1 MPTPTQI
8 VEINC
13 RHIWKELT
21 NYMEGDLTPEIRD
34 RITHHLQG
42 CKHCTATP
50 VSAACVAVG
59 PSSFFSLSNSPFVD
73 LTAGVG
79 APPSL
84 TRRFT

>member
-1 MPTPTQI
+1 MVGAPVPTPTQI

-42 CKHCTATP
+42 CKHCTAIYDGTRNVVRLLGDEKAIALP
-50 VSAACVAVG
+50 QG
-59 PSSFFSLSNSPFVD
+59 FSQRLYHRLAS
-73 LTAGVG
+73 
-79 APPSL
+79 
-84 TRRFT
+84 R